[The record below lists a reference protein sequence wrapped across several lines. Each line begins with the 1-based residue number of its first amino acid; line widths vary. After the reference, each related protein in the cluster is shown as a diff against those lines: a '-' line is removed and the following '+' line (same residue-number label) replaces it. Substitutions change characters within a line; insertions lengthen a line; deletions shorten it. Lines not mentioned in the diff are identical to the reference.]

1 MADKGEVLAAAAGLA
16 AGERGHIHRFLAQQL
31 GHIGQGIARQRGVHH
46 HAGAVIAELHLG
58 GAAVGGGYALCN
70 LGHALMDKG
79 TDLLLRVHSADGAP
93 HIGRIRDDVGGL
105 ACLEP
110 AGSEHAEACG
120 VQLAAVDLLQG
131 NVDVRRCGDGVDAGV
146 GHRAVATLAVHN
158 DVVLLAAGHGDAA
171 ARHQHHPSGQGHPGQ
186 YMEHDGCVYL
196 GVLQQAAVDHIQR
209 ALKDLFCGLELQ
221 LYRALDLV
229 LVLLEQLGRA
239 QHHGGVHIV
248 AAAVHL
254 AGQLRGKLL
263 AGFLLQG
270 QRVHVAP
277 QQDHLAG
284 TLAACKRH
292 HAALA
297 AILRGVAHLGQRL
310 FDQCLGLGQVE
321 AHLRVTE
328 QCAPPFLQLGLQLL
342 CSFQQLFRCDHSKSA
357 PFHFIESLPDPC
369 QRQEPGGFS
378 A

>member
-1 MADKGEVLAAAAGLA
+1 
-16 AGERGHIHRFLAQQL
+16 
-31 GHIGQGIARQRGVHH
+31 
-46 HAGAVIAELHLG
+46 
-58 GAAVGGGYALCN
+58 
-70 LGHALMDKG
+70 MDQG
-79 TDLLLRVHSADGAP
+79 TDLLLRVHGADGAP
-93 HIGRIRDDVGGL
+93 HIGSIRDDVGSL

-110 AGSEHAEACG
+110 AGGEHAKACG

-146 GHRAVATLAVHN
+146 GHGAVAAFAVHN

-171 ARHQHHPSGQGHPGQ
+171 ARHQHHTGGQGHPGQ
-186 YMEHDGCVYL
+186 HMEHDRCVHL

-209 ALKDLFCGLELQ
+209 ALKNLLCGLKLQ

-229 LVLLEQLGRA
+229 LVLLEQLGCT

-277 QQDHLAG
+277 QQDHLTG
-284 TLAACKRH
+284 TFAPGKRH

-297 AILRGVAHLGQRL
+297 AVLRGVAHLGQRF
-310 FDQCLGLGQVE
+310 FDQCLGLGQVK
-321 AHLRVTE
+321 AHLRVTV
-328 QCAPPFLQLGLQLL
+328 QCAPPFLQLRFQRLGG
-342 CSFQQLFRCDHSKSA
+342 FQQFFRCDHCK
-357 PFHFIESLPDPC
+357 INSL
-369 QRQEPGGFS
+369 
-378 A
+378 

>member
-1 MADKGEVLAAAAGLA
+1 MADEGKILTAAAGFA
-16 AGERGHIHRFLAQQL
+16 AGERGHVHSALAQQL
-31 GHIGQGIARQRGVHH
+31 GHIGQGIACQRGVYY

-58 GAAVGGGYALCN
+58 CAAVGGGHALRN
-70 LGHALMDKG
+70 FGHALVDKG
-79 TDLLLRVHSADGAP
+79 ADLLLRVYGADSAP
-93 HIGRIRDDVGGL
+93 HIGSIRDDIGSL
-105 ACLEP
+105 AGLEP
-110 AGSEHAEACG
+110 AGGEYTEPGG

-146 GHRAVATLAVHN
+146 GHGAMPALAVHN

-171 ARHQHHPSGQGHPGQ
+171 ARHQHHTGGQGHPGQ
-186 YMEHDGCVYL
+186 HMEHDRCVHF
-196 GVLQQAAVDHIQR
+196 GIFQQAAVYHVQR
-209 ALKDLFCGLELQ
+209 TLKDLLCGLELQ

-229 LVLLEQLGRA
+229 LMLLEQLGCT

-248 AAAVHL
+248 AAAVHF

-270 QRVHVAP
+270 QSVHVAA

-284 TLAACKRH
+284 TLAPCKRH

-310 FDQCLGLGQVE
+310 FDQCLGLGQVK
-321 AHLRVTE
+321 AHLRVTV
-328 QCAPPFLQLGLQLL
+328 QRAPPLLQLGLQRLGG
-342 CSFQQLFRCDHSKSA
+342 FQQFFRCDHCK
-357 PFHFIESLPDPC
+357 INSL
-369 QRQEPGGFS
+369 
-378 A
+378 